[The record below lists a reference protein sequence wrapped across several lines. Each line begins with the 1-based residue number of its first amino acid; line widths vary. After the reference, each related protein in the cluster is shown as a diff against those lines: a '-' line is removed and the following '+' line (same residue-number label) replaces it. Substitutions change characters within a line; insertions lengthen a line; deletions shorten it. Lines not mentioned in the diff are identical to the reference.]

1 MSLWLRTGLAEPRVA
16 LFVGMAYRNLR
27 DPTLD
32 STKSLILLNIL
43 KELRGEFL
51 RFCVPQRFLLRAY
64 PPNVETAA
72 LGFPPHPLGM
82 PSEEAG
88 ESLARLNLG
97 WGTPLPFTA
106 PGILSQAGMYGPVE
120 NFAVPMTGHPACT
133 RRKVAVER
141 GS

>member
-51 RFCVPQRFLLRAY
+51 SFCVPQRFLLRAY

-72 LGFPPHPLGM
+72 LGFPPHPLGV

-97 WGTPLPFTA
+97 WGHPLGLYRSRDFKSSRNVRACGKLCCTNDRP
-106 PGILSQAGMYGPVE
+106 PCL
-120 NFAVPMTGHPACT
+120 HPP
-133 RRKVAVER
+133 
-141 GS
+141 